1 MKCELR
7 NDVYLIGGANPANPA
22 CELLKVRIADLED
35 KADNETNAA
44 WLSGLQG
51 SGFDSTI
58 EATVLGSVAGGVQ
71 KAFKIEVNDVYTAD
85 MGRAIFTAF
94 LDDVHASFS
103 SLISRDISPPRQG

>member
-71 KAFKIEVNDVYTAD
+71 KAFKIPHTPPDTTRRNLGLQKSAYGAD
-85 MGRAIFTAF
+85 
-94 LDDVHASFS
+94 
-103 SLISRDISPPRQG
+103 